1 MVAATLAQQRSNFFI
16 RSRALLLFLVFVV
29 FFALFLAAGIHYS
42 TSTHFTVSDGNSL
55 AISGAPGET
64 ITVTIDAGSS
74 VEGDWATSGVTL
86 SLNSLSSFSTQL
98 VAPQDPNWSDMIST
112 NGSEPDS
119 EVLLSGSFTIP
130 SDINTNT
137 QSLTGTIGGNV
148 LFPADE
154 GFFYKNTLKALSIP
168 VQLTLLN
175 ASTVFLSTQLPLYL
189 ATGLGALLLLA
200 LPAFFRLYDSRRL
213 SPFISLQVN
222 EEF

>member
-1 MVAATLAQQRSNFFI
+1 MVAATLARQRSNFFI

-29 FFALFLAAGIHYS
+29 FFALFLAASIHYS
-42 TSTHFTVSDGNSL
+42 TSTHFIVSDGSSL

-86 SLNSLSSFSTQL
+86 SLNSPFSFSTQL
-98 VAPQDPNWSDMIST
+98 VAPQDPNWSDTIST

-130 SDINTNT
+130 SDINANT
-137 QSLTGTIGGNV
+137 QSLTGTISGNV

-154 GFFYKNTLKALSIP
+154 GFFYKNTLKALNMPI
-168 VQLTLLN
+168 QLILLN
-175 ASTVFLSTQLPLYL
+175 ASTVFLGTQLPLYL
-189 ATGLGALLLLA
+189 ATGLGVPLLLA
-200 LPAFFRLYDSRRL
+200 LPAFFRLYDRRRL